1 MDKEQKIFSLIV
13 KNSVFAYLKEKYP
26 DYQFEDK
33 DDEDISKIIELLK
46 QLEKYAH
53 IPDKKNIIKEDYN
66 ITKTYMDDGIFKEKE
81 FLEFLKNES
90 KDLADEEKSYILN
103 AVIFVMNEDKNISD
117 TEKEIIL
124 QISRFLD
131 IDHNYKDILKNYNK
145 SEFYKE
151 PTPVGLIISGILLL
165 ILIGAGVFYKIAIP
179 QQIKI
184 FKTNDYQFDE
194 VTFNRYIIYK
204 NQFEIQSTTQSAVS
218 EKFKKYAV
226 YFISGTASIGFNPD
240 NLYYTPLTKTITL
253 TQESFIVT
261 PHISPSNKKEID
273 KVNPKKITEGEAK
286 TMGTVIGLAGAYA
299 GAKTGAS
306 LGSGLTSFLPKNI
319 GMFATTITGSVGG
332 ILAGGTGYFVTKKAL
347 TGLQVSKD
355 ISETEKKNT
364 LRIGADLIKA
374 QLLTD
379 KQLISM
385 YEEHF
390 KTFIKAKFQSLNLEV
405 TDIVIVY
412 QNPKEGK

>member
-103 AVIFVMNEDKNISD
+103 AVIFVMNEDKNISG

-131 IDHNYKDILKNYNK
+131 ITLSYREILANYNK
-145 SEFYKE
+145 SEFYEE
-151 PTPVGLIISGILLL
+151 PSPTGIIIVGIILLL
-165 ILIGAGVFYKIAIP
+165 IIGGGIFYKIEHTP
-179 QQIKI
+179 KVKR
-184 FKTNDYQFDE
+184 FTTNNYQFDE
-194 VTFNRYIIYK
+194 VHFNRYIIYK
-204 NQFEIQSTTQSAVS
+204 NQFEVNS

-226 YFISGTASIGFNPD
+226 YYISGDATIGFNPKD
-240 NLYYTPLTKTITL
+240 LDYNPTTKTITL
-253 TQESFIVT
+253 KQESFIVT
-261 PHISPSNKKEID
+261 PHISPLNKKEID
-273 KVNPKKITEGEAK
+273 KVNPKKIIESEAK

-306 LGSGLTSFLPKNI
+306 FGSGLTSFLPKNI
-319 GMFATTITGSVGG
+319 GMFATTITGSVSG
-332 ILAGGTGYFVTKKAL
+332 ILAGVTGYFVTKKAL

-355 ISETEKKNT
+355 ISESDKKET
-364 LRIGADLIKA
+364 LKIGSDLIKA

-379 KQLISM
+379 EQLVSM
-385 YEEHF
+385 YKEHF
-390 KTFIKAKFQSLNLEV
+390 ETFIKAKFQSLNLEV
-405 TDIVIVY
+405 LDIVY